1 MMRKPKINIVTL
13 GCSKNKVDSER
24 LAASLS
30 HCYDIMHDFD
40 KKSDVVII
48 NTCGFIGDAK
58 EESIDTILEYAE
70 LRKANKIKKL
80 YVMGCL
86 SQRYRKEL
94 QNEIHEVDGFF
105 GVESVSLIAEDI
117 LDLEMGLGD
126 GSRGRVSGTENGNK
140 RLFLKDS
147 DNCTDSET
155 LPYNHNRILSTP
167 SHYAYLKISEGCNRR
182 CAFCAIPLIR
192 GEHVSVPMEDLIK
205 EAELLAKKG
214 VKELILIAQDLTY
227 YGRDIDGQYHI
238 VELVKRL
245 LEIKEFEW
253 IRLHYGY
260 PQGFPDEL
268 LDMMNSEPRI
278 CNYIDLPLQHISTP
292 ILKNMRRGVDKE
304 QTINFVKNARNR
316 VPGIAFRTTFIVGF
330 PGETEEQFEELCD
343 FVREMKFE
351 RAGVFAYSAEE
362 GTPAYEM
369 EDDVPEEV
377 KQERVDTI
385 MAIQQNISLE
395 TNEKRVGTIEKV
407 LIDRIEGDYYIG
419 RTQYDSP
426 EVDDEILI
434 SVDEAELNIGD
445 FVNVKLTKADYF
457 DLYGEIV

>member
-1 MMRKPKINIVTL
+1 MRKSKVNIVTL

-24 LAASLS
+24 LAAILNEK
-30 HCYDIMHDFD
+30 YDIVHDSD
-40 KKSDVVII
+40 KKSDIVII

-70 LRKANKIKKL
+70 LRKTNKIKKL

-86 SQRYRKEL
+86 SQRYRKDL
-94 QNEIHEVDGFF
+94 QEEIHEVDGFF
-105 GVESVSLIAEDI
+105 GVESVQLIASQI
-117 LDLEMGLGD
+117 LKF
-126 GSRGRVSGTENGNK
+126 S
-140 RLFLKDS
+140 DS
-147 DNCTDSET
+147 QILRFSDS
-155 LPYNHNRILSTP
+155 YNHERLLSTP

-192 GEHVSVPMEDLIK
+192 GEHVSVPMDDLLK
-205 EAELLAKKG
+205 EARILADKG

-227 YGRDIDGQYHI
+227 YGRDIDGHYHI

-268 LDMMNSEPRI
+268 FDMMNNEPRI

-330 PGETEEQFEELCD
+330 PGETEEQFEELCE
-343 FVREMKFE
+343 FVKEMKFE
-351 RAGVFAYSAEE
+351 RAGVFAYSPEE

-395 TNEKRVGTIEKV
+395 TNEKRVGSIEKV

-434 SVDEAELNIGD
+434 SIDNAELNIGN
-445 FVNVKLTKADYF
+445 FVNVKLVKADYF
-457 DLYGEIV
+457 DLYGEVLND

>member
-1 MMRKPKINIVTL
+1 MKKPIINIVTL
-13 GCSKNKVDSER
+13 GCSKNRVDSER

-30 HCYDIMHDFD
+30 HCYDIVHESE
-40 KKSDVVII
+40 KKSDIVII

-70 LRKANKIKKL
+70 LRRAKKIKKL
-80 YVMGCL
+80 YVIGCL
-86 SQRYRKEL
+86 SQRYRKDL
-94 QNEIHEVDGFF
+94 QEEIHEVDGFF
-105 GVESVSLIAEDI
+105 GVESVQLIANGI
-117 LDLEMGLGD
+117 LKNEELTSATQQL
-126 GSRGRVSGTENGNK
+126 SNSV
-140 RLFLKDS
+140 
-147 DNCTDSET
+147 T
-155 LPYNHNRILSTP
+155 LDYNHERILSTP

-205 EAELLAKKG
+205 EANLLAQKG

-238 VELVKRL
+238 VELVKKL

-268 LDMMNSEPRI
+268 LDLMNNEPRI

-304 QTINFVKNARNR
+304 QTIHFVTNARNR

-330 PGETEEQFEELCD
+330 PGETEEQFKELCD
-343 FVREMKFE
+343 FVKEMKFE
-351 RAGVFAYSAEE
+351 RAGVFAYSPEE

-395 TNEKRVGTIEKV
+395 TNEKRVGLIEKV

-434 SVDEAELNIGD
+434 SVDDAELNVGD
-445 FVNVKLTKADYF
+445 FVNVKLVKADYF
-457 DLYGEIV
+457 DLYGEVIN

>member
-1 MMRKPKINIVTL
+1 MKVEIDVVMKKPIVNIVTL

-24 LAASLS
+24 LAASLG
-30 HCYDIMHDFD
+30 HCYDIVHDSD
-40 KKSDVVII
+40 KKSEVVII

-70 LRKANKIKKL
+70 LRRAKKIKKL
-80 YVMGCL
+80 YVTGCL

-94 QNEIHEVDGFF
+94 QEEIHEVDGFY
-105 GVESVSLIAEDI
+105 GVESVQLIADDI
-117 LDLEMGLGD
+117 LKDCRD
-126 GSRGRVSGTENGNK
+126 VTPVASVAPVAS
-140 RLFLKDS
+140 LK
-147 DNCTDSET
+147 
-155 LPYNHNRILSTP
+155 YNHERILSTP
-167 SHYAYLKISEGCNRR
+167 GHYAYLKISEGCNRR

-192 GEHVSVPMEDLIK
+192 GEHVSVPMDDLLK

-238 VELVKRL
+238 VELVKKL

-268 LDMMNSEPRI
+268 LDLMNEEPRI

-304 QTINFVKNARNR
+304 QTINFVLNARKR

-351 RAGVFAYSAEE
+351 RAGVFAYSPEE

-395 TNEKRVGTIEKV
+395 TNEKRVGTTEKV
-407 LIDRIEGDYYIG
+407 LVDRIEGDYYIG

-434 SVDEAELNIGD
+434 SVDDAELKVGE
-445 FVNVKLTKADYF
+445 FVDVKLMKADYF
-457 DLYGEIV
+457 DLYGELVAIHNS

>member
-1 MMRKPKINIVTL
+1 MKKPKLNIVTL

-24 LAASLS
+24 LAASLEFK
-30 HCYDIMHDFD
+30 YDIVHDSD

-70 LRKANKIKKL
+70 LRKAKKIKRL
-80 YVMGCL
+80 YVIGCL
-86 SQRYRKEL
+86 SQRYRKDL
-94 QNEIHEVDGFF
+94 QEEIHEVDGFY
-105 GVESVSLIAEDI
+105 GVEPVQMIAKDI
-117 LDLEMGLGD
+117 LTQE
-126 GSRGRVSGTENGNK
+126 SA
-140 RLFLKDS
+140 
-147 DNCTDSET
+147 DSET
-155 LPYNHNRILSTP
+155 LRLCDSVSYNHERVLSTP
-167 SHYAYLKISEGCNRR
+167 EHYAYLKISEGCNRR

-192 GEHVSVPMEDLIK
+192 GEHVSVPMDDLIK
-205 EAELLAKKG
+205 EAELLAQKG

-268 LDMMNSEPRI
+268 LDLMNQEPRI

-343 FVREMKFE
+343 FIREMKFE
-351 RAGVFAYSAEE
+351 RAGVFAYSPEE

-377 KQERVDTI
+377 KQQRVDDI

-395 TNEKRVGTIEKV
+395 TNEKRVGTVEKV

-434 SVDEAELNIGD
+434 SLDDADLEVGT
-445 FVNVKLTKADYF
+445 FVNAKVVKADYF
-457 DLYGEIV
+457 DLYAEIV

>member
-1 MMRKPKINIVTL
+1 MKKPIVNIVTL

-30 HCYDIMHDFD
+30 NRYDIVHDSD
-40 KKSDVVII
+40 KKSDIVIL

-70 LRKANKIKKL
+70 LRRAKKIKKL
-80 YVMGCL
+80 YVTGCL

-94 QNEIHEVDGFF
+94 REEIHEVDGFF
-105 GVESVSLIAEDI
+105 GVESVQLIANDI
-117 LDLEMGLGD
+117 LSKELGV
-126 GSRGRVSGTENGNK
+126 R
-140 RLFLKDS
+140 
-147 DNCTDSET
+147 SEE
-155 LPYNHNRILSTP
+155 LGYNHERILSTP

-192 GEHVSVPMEDLIK
+192 GEHVSVPMADLIK

-268 LDMMNSEPRI
+268 LDLMNTEPRI

-304 QTINFVKNARNR
+304 QTIHFVTNARNR

-343 FVREMKFE
+343 FVKEMKFE
-351 RAGVFAYSAEE
+351 RAGVFAYSPEE

-395 TNEKRVGTIEKV
+395 TNEKRVGTTEKV

-434 SVDEAELNIGD
+434 SVDSAELNIGD
-445 FVNVKLTKADYF
+445 FVNVKLVKADYF
-457 DLYGEIV
+457 DLYGEVI

>member
-1 MMRKPKINIVTL
+1 MRKSKVNIVTL

-24 LAASLS
+24 LAAILNEK
-30 HCYDIMHDFD
+30 YDIVHDSD
-40 KKSDVVII
+40 KKSDIVII

-70 LRKANKIKKL
+70 LRKNNKIKKL

-86 SQRYRKEL
+86 SQRYRNDL
-94 QNEIHEVDGFF
+94 QEEIHEVDGFF
-105 GVESVSLIAEDI
+105 GVESVQLIASQI
-117 LDLEMGLGD
+117 LKF
-126 GSRGRVSGTENGNK
+126 S
-140 RLFLKDS
+140 DS
-147 DNCTDSET
+147 QILRFSDS
-155 LPYNHNRILSTP
+155 YNHERLLSTP

-192 GEHVSVPMEDLIK
+192 GEHVSVPMDDLLK
-205 EAELLAKKG
+205 EARLLADKG

-268 LDMMNSEPRI
+268 FDMMNNEPRI

-343 FVREMKFE
+343 FVKEMKFE
-351 RAGVFAYSAEE
+351 RAGVFAYSPEE

-395 TNEKRVGTIEKV
+395 TNENRVGTIEKV

-434 SVDEAELNIGD
+434 STDEAELNVGD
-445 FVNVKLTKADYF
+445 FVNVKLVKADYF
-457 DLYGEIV
+457 DLYGEVSDS

>member
-1 MMRKPKINIVTL
+1 MKKPKLNIVTL

-24 LAASLS
+24 LAASLEFK
-30 HCYDIMHDFD
+30 YDIVHDSD

-70 LRKANKIKKL
+70 LRRAKKIKRL
-80 YVMGCL
+80 YVTGCL
-86 SQRYRKEL
+86 SQRYRKDL
-94 QNEIHEVDGFF
+94 QEEIHEVDGFY
-105 GVESVSLIAEDI
+105 GVESVQMIAKDI
-117 LDLEMGLGD
+117 LTQE
-126 GSRGRVSGTENGNK
+126 SA
-140 RLFLKDS
+140 
-147 DNCTDSET
+147 DSES
-155 LPYNHNRILSTP
+155 LRLCDSVSYNHERVLSTP
-167 SHYAYLKISEGCNRR
+167 EHYAYLKISEGCNRR

-192 GEHVSVPMEDLIK
+192 GEHVSVPMDDLIK
-205 EAELLAKKG
+205 EAELLAQKG

-268 LDMMNSEPRI
+268 LDLMNQEPRI

-343 FVREMKFE
+343 FIREMKFE
-351 RAGVFAYSAEE
+351 RAGVFAYSPEE

-377 KQERVDTI
+377 KQQRVDDI

-395 TNEKRVGTIEKV
+395 TNEKRVGTVEKV
-407 LIDRIEGDYYIG
+407 LIDRIEGDYYVG

-434 SVDEAELNIGD
+434 SLDDADLEIGT
-445 FVNVKLTKADYF
+445 FVNAKIVKADYF
-457 DLYGEIV
+457 DLYAEIV

>member
-1 MMRKPKINIVTL
+1 MKKPIINIVTL
-13 GCSKNKVDSER
+13 GCSKNRVDSER

-30 HCYDIMHDFD
+30 HHYDIVHESE
-40 KKSDVVII
+40 KKSDIVII

-70 LRKANKIKKL
+70 LRRAKKIKKL
-80 YVMGCL
+80 YVIGCL
-86 SQRYRKEL
+86 SQRYRKDLRE
-94 QNEIHEVDGFF
+94 EIHEVDGFF
-105 GVESVSLIAEDI
+105 GVESVQLIAKDI
-117 LDLEMGLGD
+117 LSEELGV
-126 GSRGRVSGTENGNK
+126 R
-140 RLFLKDS
+140 
-147 DNCTDSET
+147 SEE
-155 LPYNHNRILSTP
+155 LGYNHERVLSTP

-192 GEHVSVPMEDLIK
+192 GEHVSVPMEDLLK
-205 EAELLAKKG
+205 EANLLAQKG

-238 VELVKRL
+238 VDLVKKL

-268 LDMMNSEPRI
+268 LDLMNEEPRI

-304 QTINFVKNARNR
+304 QTINFVTNARNR

-330 PGETEEQFEELCD
+330 PGETEEQFKELCD
-343 FVREMKFE
+343 FVKDMKFE
-351 RAGVFAYSAEE
+351 RAGVFAYSPEE

-395 TNEKRVGTIEKV
+395 TNEKRVGSVEKV

-445 FVNVKLTKADYF
+445 FVNVKLVKADYF
-457 DLYGEIV
+457 DLYGNVIN

>member
-1 MMRKPKINIVTL
+1 MRKPKINIVTL

-24 LAASLS
+24 LAATLS
-30 HCYDIMHDFD
+30 DKYNIVHDSD
-40 KKSDVVII
+40 KKSDIVII

-70 LRKANKIKKL
+70 LRKTNKIKKL

-86 SQRYRKEL
+86 SQRYRKDL
-94 QNEIHEVDGFF
+94 QEEIHEVDGFF
-105 GVESVSLIAEDI
+105 GVESVQLIANDI
-117 LDLEMGLGD
+117 LNEELEVRNEELN
-126 GSRGRVSGTENGNK
+126 VSTYYHE
-140 RLFLKDS
+140 RL
-147 DNCTDSET
+147 
-155 LPYNHNRILSTP
+155 LSTP

-205 EAELLAKKG
+205 EARLLADKG

-268 LDMMNSEPRI
+268 LDLMNNEPRI

-351 RAGVFAYSAEE
+351 RAGVFAYSPEE

-369 EDDVPEEV
+369 EDDVPQEV

-385 MAIQQNISLE
+385 MEIQQNISLE
-395 TNEKRVGTIEKV
+395 INEKRVGTVEKV

-434 SVDEAELNIGD
+434 SIDDNELNVGD
-445 FVNVKLTKADYF
+445 FVNVKLIKADYF
-457 DLYGEIV
+457 DLYGEVSDN

>member
-1 MMRKPKINIVTL
+1 MKKPKLNIVTL

-24 LAASLS
+24 LAASLEFK
-30 HCYDIMHDFD
+30 YEIMHDSD

-70 LRKANKIKKL
+70 LRRAKKIKRL
-80 YVMGCL
+80 YVVGCL
-86 SQRYRKEL
+86 SQRYRKDL
-94 QNEIHEVDGFF
+94 QEEIHEVDGFY
-105 GVESVSLIAEDI
+105 GVESVQMIAKDI
-117 LDLEMGLGD
+117 LTQE
-126 GSRGRVSGTENGNK
+126 SA
-140 RLFLKDS
+140 
-147 DNCTDSET
+147 DSET
-155 LPYNHNRILSTP
+155 LRLCDSVSYNHERVLSTP
-167 SHYAYLKISEGCNRR
+167 EHYAYLKISEGCNRR

-192 GEHVSVPMEDLIK
+192 GEHVSVPMDDLIK
-205 EAELLAKKG
+205 EAELLAQKG

-268 LDMMNSEPRI
+268 LDLMNQEPRI

-343 FVREMKFE
+343 FIRDMKFE
-351 RAGVFAYSAEE
+351 RAGVFAYSPEE

-377 KQERVDTI
+377 KQQRVDDI

-395 TNEKRVGTIEKV
+395 TNEKRVGTVEKV
-407 LIDRIEGDYYIG
+407 LIDRIEGDYYVG

-434 SVDEAELNIGD
+434 SLDEADLGIGT
-445 FVNVKLTKADYF
+445 FVNAKIVKADYF
-457 DLYGEIV
+457 DLYAEIV

>member
-1 MMRKPKINIVTL
+1 MKKPIINIVTL
-13 GCSKNKVDSER
+13 GCSKNRVDSER

-30 HCYDIMHDFD
+30 HCYDIVHESE
-40 KKSDVVII
+40 KKSDIVII

-70 LRKANKIKKL
+70 LRRAKKIKKL
-80 YVMGCL
+80 YVIGCL
-86 SQRYRKEL
+86 SQRYRKDL
-94 QNEIHEVDGFF
+94 QEEIHEVDGFF
-105 GVESVSLIAEDI
+105 GVESVQLIANDI
-117 LDLEMGLGD
+117 LKNEELTSATQQL
-126 GSRGRVSGTENGNK
+126 SNSV
-140 RLFLKDS
+140 
-147 DNCTDSET
+147 T
-155 LPYNHNRILSTP
+155 LDYNHERILSTP

-205 EAELLAKKG
+205 EANLLAQKG

-238 VELVKRL
+238 VELVKKL

-268 LDMMNSEPRI
+268 LDLMNNEPRI

-304 QTINFVKNARNR
+304 QTIHFVTNARNR

-330 PGETEEQFEELCD
+330 PGETEEQFKELCD
-343 FVREMKFE
+343 FVKEMKFE
-351 RAGVFAYSAEE
+351 RAGVFAYSPEE

-395 TNEKRVGTIEKV
+395 TNEKRVGSIEKV

-434 SVDEAELNIGD
+434 SVEDAELNVGD
-445 FVNVKLTKADYF
+445 FVNVKLVKADYF
-457 DLYGEIV
+457 DLYGEVIN

>member
-1 MMRKPKINIVTL
+1 MKKPLVNIVTL

-30 HCYDIMHDFD
+30 HRYDIVHDSD
-40 KKSDVVII
+40 KKSEVVII

-70 LRKANKIKKL
+70 LRRAKKIKKL
-80 YVMGCL
+80 YVTGCL
-86 SQRYRKEL
+86 SQRYRKDL
-94 QNEIHEVDGFF
+94 QEEIHEVDGFF
-105 GVESVSLIAEDI
+105 GVESVQLIAKDI
-117 LDLEMGLGD
+117 L
-126 GSRGRVSGTENGNK
+126 SQ
-140 RLFLKDS
+140 DS
-147 DNCTDSET
+147 ADSAT
-155 LPYNHNRILSTP
+155 LQLCDSVPYNHERILSTP

-192 GEHVSVPMEDLIK
+192 GEHVSVSMEDLVK

-238 VELVKRL
+238 VDLVKRL

-268 LDMMNSEPRI
+268 LDLMNNEPRI

-304 QTINFVKNARNR
+304 QTVNFVLNARNR

-343 FVREMKFE
+343 FVKEMKFE
-351 RAGVFAYSAEE
+351 RAGVFAYSPEE

-377 KQERVDTI
+377 KQERVDTR

-395 TNEKRVGTIEKV
+395 TNEKRVGTVEKV

-434 SVDEAELNIGD
+434 SVA
-445 FVNVKLTKADYF
+445 
-457 DLYGEIV
+457 

>member
-1 MMRKPKINIVTL
+1 MRKPKINIVTL

-24 LAASLS
+24 LAATLS
-30 HCYDIMHDFD
+30 DKYNIVHDSD
-40 KKSDVVII
+40 KKSDIVII

-70 LRKANKIKKL
+70 LRKTNKIKKL

-86 SQRYRKEL
+86 SQRYRKDL
-94 QNEIHEVDGFF
+94 QEEIHEVDGFF
-105 GVESVSLIAEDI
+105 GVESVQLIANDI
-117 LDLEMGLGD
+117 LNEELEVRNEELN
-126 GSRGRVSGTENGNK
+126 VSTYYHE
-140 RLFLKDS
+140 RL
-147 DNCTDSET
+147 
-155 LPYNHNRILSTP
+155 LSTP

-192 GEHVSVPMEDLIK
+192 GEHVSVPMNDLLQ
-205 EAELLAKKG
+205 EARLLADKG

-268 LDMMNSEPRI
+268 LDMMNNEPRI

-351 RAGVFAYSAEE
+351 RAGVFAYSPEE

-369 EDDVPEEV
+369 EDDVPQEV

-385 MAIQQNISLE
+385 MEIQQNISLE
-395 TNEKRVGTIEKV
+395 INEKRVGTVEKV

-434 SVDEAELNIGD
+434 SIDDNELNVGD
-445 FVNVKLTKADYF
+445 FVNVKLIKADYF
-457 DLYGEIV
+457 DLYGEVFDN

>member
-1 MMRKPKINIVTL
+1 MTMKKPKLNIVTL

-24 LAASLS
+24 LAASLEFK
-30 HCYDIMHDFD
+30 YDIMHDSD

-70 LRKANKIKKL
+70 LRRAKKIKRL
-80 YVMGCL
+80 YVTGCL
-86 SQRYRKEL
+86 SQRYRKDL
-94 QNEIHEVDGFF
+94 QEEIHEVDGFY
-105 GVESVSLIAEDI
+105 GVESVQLIANDILKEDI
-117 LDLEMGLGD
+117 SLQ
-126 GSRGRVSGTENGNK
+126 
-140 RLFLKDS
+140 
-147 DNCTDSET
+147 
-155 LPYNHNRILSTP
+155 YNHERVLSTP
-167 SHYAYLKISEGCNRR
+167 EHYAYLKISEGCNRR

-192 GEHVSVPMEDLIK
+192 GEHVSVPMDDLIK
-205 EAELLAKKG
+205 EAELLAQKG

-227 YGRDIDGQYHI
+227 YGRDIDGQYRI

-268 LDMMNSEPRI
+268 LDLMNQEPRI

-316 VPGIAFRTTFIVGF
+316 VHGIAFRTTFIVGF

-343 FVREMKFE
+343 FIREMKFE
-351 RAGVFAYSAEE
+351 RAGVFAYSPEE

-377 KQERVDTI
+377 KQQRVDDI

-395 TNEKRVGTIEKV
+395 TNEKRVGTVEKV
-407 LIDRIEGDYYIG
+407 LIDRVEGDYYVG

-434 SVDEAELNIGD
+434 SLDDADLEVGT
-445 FVNVKLTKADYF
+445 FVNAKIVKADYF
-457 DLYGEIV
+457 DLYAEIV

>member
-1 MMRKPKINIVTL
+1 MMKKPKINIVTL

-30 HCYDIMHDFD
+30 HCYDIMHDSD

-117 LDLEMGLGD
+117 LKTERLKDAETQRLGD
-126 GSRGRVSGTENGNK
+126 SVT
-140 RLFLKDS
+140 LK
-147 DNCTDSET
+147 
-155 LPYNHNRILSTP
+155 YNHERVLSTP

-227 YGRDIDGQYHI
+227 YGRDIDGQFHI

-268 LDMMNSEPRI
+268 LDLMNNEPRI

-343 FVREMKFE
+343 FVKEMKFE

-395 TNEKRVGTIEKV
+395 TNERRVGSTEKV

-434 SVDEAELNIGD
+434 STEDAELNAGD
-445 FVNVKLTKADYF
+445 FVNVRLTKADYF
-457 DLYGEIV
+457 DIYGEIVDN

>member
-1 MMRKPKINIVTL
+1 MKKPRLNIVTL

-24 LAASLS
+24 LAASLEFK
-30 HCYDIMHDFD
+30 YEIVHDSEQ
-40 KKSDVVII
+40 KSDVVII

-70 LRKANKIKKL
+70 LRRAKKIKRL
-80 YVMGCL
+80 YVTGCL
-86 SQRYRKEL
+86 SQRYRNDL
-94 QNEIHEVDGFF
+94 QEEIHEVDGFY
-105 GVESVSLIAEDI
+105 GVEAVQLIANDI
-117 LDLEMGLGD
+117 LRNEELGIRNEEL
-126 GSRGRVSGTENGNK
+126 SEEYNVNRV
-140 RLFLKDS
+140 
-147 DNCTDSET
+147 
-155 LPYNHNRILSTP
+155 LSTP
-167 SHYAYLKISEGCNRR
+167 EHYAYLKISEGCNRR

-192 GEHVSVPMEDLIK
+192 GEHVSVPMETLIQ

-268 LDMMNSEPRI
+268 LDLMNQEPRI

-330 PGETEEQFEELCD
+330 PGETDEQFEELCD
-343 FVREMKFE
+343 FIREMKFE
-351 RAGVFAYSAEE
+351 RAGVFAYSPEE

-369 EDDVPEEV
+369 EDDVPEDV
-377 KQERVDTI
+377 KQQRVDDI

-395 TNEKRVGTIEKV
+395 TNEKRVGTVEKV
-407 LIDRIEGDYYIG
+407 LIDRIEGEYYIG

-434 SVDEAELNIGD
+434 SLDDADLEIGT
-445 FVNVKLTKADYF
+445 FVNAKIVKADYF
-457 DLYGEIV
+457 DLYAEMV

>member
-1 MMRKPKINIVTL
+1 MTMKKPIVNIVTL
-13 GCSKNKVDSER
+13 GCSKNRVDSER

-30 HCYDIMHDFD
+30 HRYDIVHESE
-40 KKSDVVII
+40 KKSDIVII

-70 LRKANKIKKL
+70 LRRAKKIKKL
-80 YVMGCL
+80 YVIGCL
-86 SQRYRKEL
+86 SQRYRKDL
-94 QNEIHEVDGFF
+94 QEEIHEVDGFY
-105 GVESVSLIAEDI
+105 GVESVQLIANDI
-117 LDLEMGLGD
+117 LSEELGV
-126 GSRGRVSGTENGNK
+126 R
-140 RLFLKDS
+140 
-147 DNCTDSET
+147 SEE
-155 LPYNHNRILSTP
+155 LGYNHERILSTP

-192 GEHVSVPMEDLIK
+192 GEHVSVPMEDLLK
-205 EAELLAKKG
+205 EANLLAQKG

-268 LDMMNSEPRI
+268 LDLMNNEPRI

-304 QTINFVKNARNR
+304 QTINFVTNARNR

-343 FVREMKFE
+343 FVKEMKFE
-351 RAGVFAYSAEE
+351 RAGVFAYSPEE

-369 EDDVPEEV
+369 EDEVPEEV

-395 TNEKRVGTIEKV
+395 TNEKRVGTTEKV
-407 LIDRIEGDYYIG
+407 LVDRIEGDYYIG

-434 SVDEAELNIGD
+434 SVDSAELNIGD
-445 FVNVKLTKADYF
+445 FVNVKLVKADYF
-457 DLYGEIV
+457 DLYGEVVDNEQ

>member
-1 MMRKPKINIVTL
+1 MRKPKVNIVTL

-24 LAASLS
+24 LAAILNDK
-30 HCYDIMHDFD
+30 YDIVHDSD
-40 KKSDVVII
+40 KKSDIVII

-70 LRKANKIKKL
+70 LRKTNKIKKL

-86 SQRYRKEL
+86 SQRYRKDL
-94 QNEIHEVDGFF
+94 QEEIHEVDGFF
-105 GVESVSLIAEDI
+105 GVESVQLIASQI
-117 LDLEMGLGD
+117 LKFSNSQILRF
-126 GSRGRVSGTENGNK
+126 S
-140 RLFLKDS
+140 DS
-147 DNCTDSET
+147 
-155 LPYNHNRILSTP
+155 YNHERLLSTP

-192 GEHVSVPMEDLIK
+192 GEHVSVPMDDLLK
-205 EAELLAKKG
+205 EARLLADKG

-268 LDMMNSEPRI
+268 FDMMNNEPRI

-330 PGETEEQFEELCD
+330 PGETEEQFEELCE
-343 FVREMKFE
+343 FVKEMKFE
-351 RAGVFAYSAEE
+351 RAGVFAYSPEE

-395 TNEKRVGTIEKV
+395 TNEKRVGSIEKV

-434 SVDEAELNIGD
+434 SIDNAELNIGN
-445 FVNVKLTKADYF
+445 FVNVKLVKADYF
-457 DLYGEIV
+457 DLYGEVLND

>member
-1 MMRKPKINIVTL
+1 MKKPIINIVTL
-13 GCSKNKVDSER
+13 GCSKNRVDSER

-30 HCYDIMHDFD
+30 HHYDIVHESE
-40 KKSDVVII
+40 KKSDIVII

-70 LRKANKIKKL
+70 LRRAQKIKKL
-80 YVMGCL
+80 YVIGCL
-86 SQRYRKEL
+86 SQRYRKDL
-94 QNEIHEVDGFF
+94 QEEIHEVDGFF
-105 GVESVSLIAEDI
+105 GVESVQLIAKDI
-117 LDLEMGLGD
+117 LSEELGV
-126 GSRGRVSGTENGNK
+126 R
-140 RLFLKDS
+140 
-147 DNCTDSET
+147 SEE
-155 LPYNHNRILSTP
+155 LGYNHERVLSTP

-192 GEHVSVPMEDLIK
+192 GEHVSVPMEDLLK
-205 EAELLAKKG
+205 EANLLAQKG

-238 VELVKRL
+238 VDLVKKL

-268 LDMMNSEPRI
+268 LDLMNNEPRI

-330 PGETEEQFEELCD
+330 PGETEEQFKELCD

-351 RAGVFAYSAEE
+351 RAGVFAYSPEE

-395 TNEKRVGTIEKV
+395 TNEKRVGTVEKV

-445 FVNVKLTKADYF
+445 FVNVKLVKADYF
-457 DLYGEIV
+457 DLYGNVIS

>member
-1 MMRKPKINIVTL
+1 MKKPRLNIVTL

-24 LAASLS
+24 LAASLEFK
-30 HCYDIMHDFD
+30 YDIVHDSD

-70 LRKANKIKKL
+70 LRRAKKIKRL
-80 YVMGCL
+80 YVTGCL
-86 SQRYRKEL
+86 SQRYRKDL
-94 QNEIHEVDGFF
+94 QEEIHEVDGFY
-105 GVESVSLIAEDI
+105 GVEAVQLIANDI
-117 LDLEMGLGD
+117 LRNEELGIRNEEL
-126 GSRGRVSGTENGNK
+126 SEEYNVNRV
-140 RLFLKDS
+140 
-147 DNCTDSET
+147 
-155 LPYNHNRILSTP
+155 LSTP
-167 SHYAYLKISEGCNRR
+167 DHYAYLKISEGCNRR

-192 GEHVSVPMEDLIK
+192 GEHVSVPMETLIQ

-268 LDMMNSEPRI
+268 LDLMNQEPRI

-343 FVREMKFE
+343 FIREMKFE
-351 RAGVFAYSAEE
+351 RAGVFAYSPEE

-377 KQERVDTI
+377 KQQRVDDI

-395 TNEKRVGTIEKV
+395 TNEKRVGTVEKV
-407 LIDRIEGDYYIG
+407 IIDRIEGDYYIG

-434 SVDEAELNIGD
+434 SLDDADLEIGT
-445 FVNVKLTKADYF
+445 FVNAKIVKADYF
-457 DLYGEIV
+457 DLYAEIV

>member
-1 MMRKPKINIVTL
+1 MTMKKPKLNIVTL

-24 LAASLS
+24 LAASLEFK
-30 HCYDIMHDFD
+30 YEIMHDSD

-70 LRKANKIKKL
+70 LRRSKKIKRL
-80 YVMGCL
+80 YVTGCL
-86 SQRYRKEL
+86 SQRYRKDL
-94 QNEIHEVDGFF
+94 QEEIHEVDGFY
-105 GVESVSLIAEDI
+105 GVESVQMIAKDI
-117 LDLEMGLGD
+117 LTQE
-126 GSRGRVSGTENGNK
+126 SA
-140 RLFLKDS
+140 
-147 DNCTDSET
+147 DSET
-155 LPYNHNRILSTP
+155 LRLCDSVSYNHERVLSTP
-167 SHYAYLKISEGCNRR
+167 EHYAYLKISEGCNRR

-192 GEHVSVPMEDLIK
+192 GEHVSVPMDDLIK
-205 EAELLAKKG
+205 EAELLAQKG

-268 LDMMNSEPRI
+268 LDLMNQEPRI

-343 FVREMKFE
+343 FIREMKFE
-351 RAGVFAYSAEE
+351 RAGVFAYSPEE

-377 KQERVDTI
+377 KQHRVDDI

-395 TNEKRVGTIEKV
+395 TNEKRVGTVEKV
-407 LIDRIEGDYYIG
+407 LIDRIEGDYYVG

-434 SVDEAELNIGD
+434 SLDDADLEVGT
-445 FVNVKLTKADYF
+445 FVNAKIVKADYF
-457 DLYGEIV
+457 DLYAEIV

>member
-1 MMRKPKINIVTL
+1 MKKPLVNIITL

-30 HCYDIMHDFD
+30 HRYDIVHDSD

-70 LRKANKIKKL
+70 LRRAKKIKKL
-80 YVMGCL
+80 YVTGCL

-94 QNEIHEVDGFF
+94 QEEIHEVDGFF
-105 GVESVSLIAEDI
+105 GVESVQLIAKDI
-117 LDLEMGLGD
+117 LKDEA
-126 GSRGRVSGTENGNK
+126 VS
-140 RLFLKDS
+140 LD
-147 DNCTDSET
+147 
-155 LPYNHNRILSTP
+155 YNHERILSTP

-192 GEHVSVPMEDLIK
+192 GEHVSVPMEDLLK
-205 EAELLAKKG
+205 EAELLAQKG

-238 VELVKRL
+238 VDLVKRL

-268 LDMMNSEPRI
+268 LDLMNNEPRI

-304 QTINFVKNARNR
+304 QTIHFVTNARNR

-351 RAGVFAYSAEE
+351 RAGVFAYSPEE

-385 MAIQQNISLE
+385 MTIQQNISLE
-395 TNEKRVGTIEKV
+395 INEKRVGAIEKV
-407 LIDRIEGDYYIG
+407 LVDRIEGDYYIG

-434 SVDEAELNIGD
+434 SVEEAELNVGD
-445 FVNVKLTKADYF
+445 FVNVRLVKADYF
-457 DLYGEIV
+457 DLYGEVVDR